1 MVLKELLRN
10 VGLVLC
16 EEFVDREREFV
27 FSDDKERTGLFGS
40 LGLGIT
46 KFTKNEE
53 YGEYLTEK
61 GFTEFKVGSRSR
73 VPSIRRAEN
82 KMLKDFL
89 PLLVENATEIEKDL
103 RKEYKSLDKG
113 DTSKNKY
120 TEDQYVNNYLVPV
133 LKTDISKAKS
143 TVSVEMS
150 EDTEIKTVL
159 MEKLRRLTPSQR
171 RFAMSEFFKEEGHIA
186 SLTDED
192 DIGALVAIGK
202 SLK

>member
-1 MVLKELLRN
+1 M
-10 VGLVLC
+10 
-16 EEFVDREREFV
+16 FV

-61 GFTEFKVGSRSR
+61 GFTEFEVGSRSR
-73 VPSIRRAEN
+73 VASIRRAEN

-113 DTSKNKY
+113 DPSKTKY

-150 EDTEIKTVL
+150 EDTEIKTVF

-171 RFAMSEFFKEEGHIA
+171 RFAMSEFFKEQGHIA